1 MIIRRIISGGQSG
14 ADIAGL
20 RAARACGIRT
30 GGWAP
35 KGYMTERGPRPFVLG
50 RMYGLQEDSSERY
63 PPRTLKNIMMA
74 DATLILADSF
84 DSGSGLTAKMCL
96 QNHKPAMQ
104 ISMIDL
110 ITEYPSKNA
119 RGLIEVLQWVSARE
133 PKIINIAGNRE
144 SKAPTIEVK
153 AQAFL
158 TLLFNMLLEDIPF

>member
-1 MIIRRIISGGQSG
+1 MIIRRIISGGQTG

-35 KGYMTERGPRPFVLG
+35 KGYITERGPRPFVLG
-50 RMYGLQEDSSERY
+50 QIYGLREDSSERY
-63 PPRTLKNIMMA
+63 PSRTLKNVMMA
-74 DATLILADSF
+74 DATLIITDSL
-84 DSGSGLTAKMCL
+84 GSGLTAKMCL

-104 ISMIDL
+104 IATSDL
-110 ITEYPSKNA
+110 VASLKGHS
-119 RGLIEVLQWVSARE
+119 GLIEVLQWVFARQ
-133 PKIINIAGNRE
+133 PKVINIAGNRE
-144 SKAPTIEVK
+144 SKAPGIEFK